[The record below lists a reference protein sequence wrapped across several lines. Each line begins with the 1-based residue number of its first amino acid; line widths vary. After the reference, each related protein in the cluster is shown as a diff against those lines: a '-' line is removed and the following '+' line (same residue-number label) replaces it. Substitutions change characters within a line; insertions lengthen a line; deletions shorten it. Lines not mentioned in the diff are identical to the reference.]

1 LTEIRSK
8 NDLFSVMTYFAQN
21 LQYLRKRQKLSQEEM
36 AKRIGIS
43 RSTINNYENAY
54 AEPGLKTLMDF
65 SSYFD
70 ISADSLLGSNL
81 STNPDWQALKANQNE
96 GDYVQGTKLR
106 ILATT
111 VDSRNH
117 ENIELVPQRARAG
130 YTEGYHDP
138 EYIRTLP
145 TFQLPFLSTD
155 RKYRTF
161 QISGDSMLPIPD
173 KSYVIG
179 EYVSDWH
186 EVKDGG
192 AYVVVTRDEG
202 IVFKIIYNQIKI
214 RKNFLLRSLN
224 TAYEPYELPVSEVL
238 EIWKFVN
245 YISNQIPEPAVPG
258 QDSLMESVTRITEE
272 AERITRVLAKRSKAL
287 EAKKKKIRTGR

>member
-1 LTEIRSK
+1 
-8 NDLFSVMTYFAQN
+8 MTYFAQN
-21 LQYLRKRQKLSQEEM
+21 IQYLRKRQKLSQEEI
-36 AKRIGIS
+36 AQELGIS
-43 RSTINNYENAY
+43 RSTVNNYENAY
-54 AEPGLKTLMDF
+54 AEPGLKTLIDF
-65 SSYFD
+65 SRHFK
-70 ISADSLLGSNL
+70 ISTDALLGINL
-81 STNPDWQALKANQNE
+81 SELAEQQLKDLEADGE
-96 GDYVQGTKLR
+96 GYIRGSKLR
-106 ILATT
+106 VLATT
-111 VDSRNH
+111 VDAYNN

-130 YTEGYHDP
+130 YTAGYHDP

-145 TFQLPFLSTD
+145 TFQLPFLSAD

-192 AYVVVTRDEG
+192 AYIVLTRDEG
-202 IVFKIIYNQIKI
+202 IVFKIVFNQIKL

-224 TAYEPYELPVSEVL
+224 PVYEPYELPVSEVL

-258 QDSLMESVTRITEE
+258 QDSLLESVTRITEE

-287 EAKKKKIRTGR
+287 EAKKRKIK